1 VSTDNV
7 IPFDD
12 TSYLLSG
19 KNKERLLESVAE
31 FKAGHGEP
39 TEWATPW
46 GSGSFDQQEARIERA
61 KKPTVYMHECDN
73 CVILSAV
80 SEEHPE
86 AQNYYMELQS
96 LRVTG
101 RTDSVGNTSTILR
114 NILVKAGINVVME

>member
-1 VSTDNV
+1 MSDIQILNGLVEELAQEKYRHIQRDALV
-7 IPFDD
+7 RV
-12 TSYLLSG
+12 LQ
-19 KNKERLLESVAE
+19 A
-31 FKAGHGEP
+31 HGNP
-39 TEWATPW
+39 NWATPW
-46 GSGSFDQQEARIERA
+46 GSGKVEA
-61 KKPTVYMHECDN
+61 KKDAKPTMYMHECDN